1 MSPKIMPDNSD
12 VIINVEAIS
21 KVYEIGKKLD
31 PSFRSAI
38 TNIFKKNSNTK
49 PFKALEDISFKLRQ
63 GEILGIIGKN
73 GAGKSTLLKVLSK
86 ITSPT
91 KGRIEIT
98 GRVASLLEVGT
109 GFHPELTGRENI
121 FLNGTILGM
130 TKKEVSEK
138 LDEIVAFSGISE
150 FIDTPVKRYSSGMYV
165 RLAFAVAAHLEP
177 EILIIDEVLAVG
189 DYEFQK
195 KCLGKMEEVANSGR
209 TVIFVSHNLAAVRNL
224 CTRTIVLNGGKI
236 TFDGAVDMAINNYQS
251 RTKDI
256 NSEISLIENPNIE
269 RKDAIRDISFREI
282 KYTNQP
288 YKYGEKIIFEITLE
302 SYQNKRFENLEIA
315 SSINDKN
322 ENCIIHISNKYIAQ
336 NIDHEN
342 DKQKYTFEIE
352 NNLRPGIYKQILFLR
367 NVDGI
372 QDWIVDGLYLE
383 IEDGNPYGYNN
394 TEEIRGNIF
403 PAFTMVN
410 AK

>member
-1 MSPKIMPDNSD
+1 MPDISD
-12 VIINVEAIS
+12 PIIKVDAIS
-21 KVYEIGKKLD
+21 KVYKIGKKLD
-31 PSFRSAI
+31 TSFRSTI
-38 TNIFKKNSNTK
+38 GNIFNKNSNTK
-49 PFKALEDISFKLRQ
+49 TFKALENISFELRK
-63 GEILGIIGKN
+63 GEILGVIGKN

-130 TKKEVSEK
+130 TKREVTEK
-138 LDEIVAFSGISE
+138 LAEIVAFSGISE
-150 FIDTPVKRYSSGMYV
+150 FMDTPVKRYSSGMYV

-195 KCLGKMEEVANSGR
+195 KCLGKMEEVASSGR

-224 CTRTIVLNGGKI
+224 CTRAIVLNSGTV
-236 TFDGAVDMAINNYQS
+236 TFDGDVDGAISHYQS
-251 RTKDI
+251 NAKEI
-256 NSEISLIENPNIE
+256 ESEISLTANPNID
-269 RKDAIRDISFREI
+269 RKDTIGDVSFSHV
-282 KYTNQP
+282 KYANQP
-288 YKYGEKIIFEITLE
+288 FKFGEKISIEITLT
-302 SYQNKRFENLEIA
+302 SSHKKSFENLEIA
-315 SSINDKN
+315 SSLNDKN
-322 ENCIIHISNKYIAQ
+322 ENCLVHISNKYLGQ
-336 NIDHEN
+336 NINHED

-367 NVDGI
+367 NSDGI

-383 IEDGNPYGYNN
+383 IQDGNPYGYNN
-394 TEEIRGNIF
+394 TEEIRGSILPN
-403 PAFTMVN
+403 FTMVN
-410 AK
+410 SKEK